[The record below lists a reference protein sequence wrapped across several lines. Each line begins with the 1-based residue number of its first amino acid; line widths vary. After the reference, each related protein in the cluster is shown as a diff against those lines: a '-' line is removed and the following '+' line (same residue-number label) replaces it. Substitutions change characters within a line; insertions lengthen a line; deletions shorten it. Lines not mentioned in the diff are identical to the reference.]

1 MKNSKNL
8 RYPEQDSINIIYNP
22 KIGVLPF
29 KYGLRL
35 IDSLKTY
42 KNHFEKKYIKKFKL
56 IEVINGLMK
65 PGIIHLVFCV
75 HKVWYKNTK
84 SIFKNDTICKIYQDK
99 FYYYAN
105 KTSFFSKIY
114 DFYMK

>member
-1 MKNSKNL
+1 MLKKFKIKAKHLINAGVLLFNIKEIRKKNQDIKLLYFTMKNSKNL

-42 KNHFEKKYIKKFKL
+42 KNHFEKKYIK
-56 IEVINGLMK
+56 
-65 PGIIHLVFCV
+65 
-75 HKVWYKNTK
+75 
-84 SIFKNDTICKIYQDK
+84 
-99 FYYYAN
+99 
-105 KTSFFSKIY
+105 
-114 DFYMK
+114 